1 MPYHHA
7 LRLQVFRVGAEMHAV
22 VLTFDRLP
30 AHMIGCYG
38 NEWIETPGFDALAVV
53 SNVFERHLVE
63 LPGPAGASHPWW
75 TGRFEFFSRATGTT
89 VFETLAAGGV
99 RCRMVTE
106 RAEGLP
112 EQGLD
117 SIERVAGSHGMDVPH
132 ADVPFA
138 RLIQRGQELI
148 AEFDAEH
155 SELLWLHSEGIPSP
169 WLPPEFFAGLYL
181 DELED
186 RLEGS
191 GQELA
196 GQVLDHLRD
205 DPVLAT
211 LLLSEADDD
220 ELDEDAETEPL
231 DATFGEAGLAIAR
244 FVFGGYVS
252 LIDHWLQKLT
262 AALAAS
268 PHDVLF
274 IVTASGGHSFGEQRS
289 FLRDAGRTPAESLSS
304 SFGDQT
310 LQTPLLLSRPGA
322 QTEGARL
329 LALVQ
334 PPEIPATLCDW
345 FDATSSLEWCEGN
358 SLLDRAGSA
367 GIPGRES
374 TVHLSD
380 SGEIGLQDRHWFVTT
395 RRDAIE
401 TIGSD
406 IEAVNARLF
415 RKPDDFWEVH
425 NLAEQSPDE
434 CQRLLELLQSRVADR
449 DS

>member
-1 MPYHHA
+1 
-7 LRLQVFRVGAEMHAV
+7 MHAV

-38 NEWIETPGFDALAVV
+38 NEWIETPGFDALAAIAH
-53 SNVFERHLVE
+53 VFERHLVE
-63 LPGPAGASHPWW
+63 LPSPAGASHPWW
-75 TGRFEFFSRATGTT
+75 TGRFEFFSRPTGTT
-89 VFETLAAGGV
+89 VFEALAADGV
-99 RCRMVTE
+99 RCRLVTE
-106 RAEGLP
+106 RTEGLP

-117 SIERVAGSHGMDVPH
+117 SIERVAGSHGLDVPH
-132 ADVPFA
+132 ANVPFA
-138 RLIQRGQELI
+138 RLVQRGQELI
-148 AEFDAEH
+148 AEFDAEQ

-186 RLEGS
+186 RLDGS

-196 GQVLDHLRD
+196 GQVLEQLRD

-211 LLLSEADDD
+211 LLLSEHDEVESEDDV
-220 ELDEDAETEPL
+220 DAETEPL
-231 DATFGEAGLAIAR
+231 DAAFGEAGLAIAR

-262 AALAAS
+262 ATLAAS

-274 IVTASGGHSFGEQRS
+274 IVSASGGHSFGEQRS
-289 FLRDAGRTPAESLSS
+289 FLRDAGQTPAESVTPP
-304 SFGDQT
+304 FGDQT
-310 LQTPLLLSRPGA
+310 LQTPLLLARPGT
-322 QTEGARL
+322 QTEGARI

-345 FDATSSLEWCEGN
+345 FDATSSPEWCEGT

-367 GIPGRES
+367 GIAGRES
-374 TVHLSD
+374 TVHLGD

-395 RRDAIE
+395 RRDAIDNA
-401 TIGSD
+401 SD
-406 IEAVNARLF
+406 DIDAVNTPRLF

-434 CQRLLELLQSRVADR
+434 CQRLLELLQSRVAGR